1 MCLCESSAFPQLY
14 NIVIFQHKWTIQS
27 WTFASLCAAGG
38 SESGRN
44 ARRAVGD
51 LDRLKGRCSASRQWV
66 LMSRK
71 PCSQAS
77 ANTCPNL
84 SQCPPATHTSPAP
97 LTGALAPGQRW
108 VWVGKLGS
116 GLGEIV
122 LIWQEIKMQIVT
134 RNSKELI
141 SHFLKRSFSKLN
153 YLAVWQGDCHY
164 LPVLLS
170 CISSFEQQQN
180 VSQDFLRNTKVEFK
194 VAHSGSRE
202 GPAVWYPD
210 GTLFV
215 VCFLC
220 SGWALSVYISVCS
233 GFCGFWMWS
242 VFGIWFVLVIL
253 FGPYDESW

>member
-1 MCLCESSAFPQLY
+1 MRAVLAHIVLHQSVAWVSAKWQWHRNVCLCESSAFPQLY

-141 SHFLKRSFSKLN
+141 SHFLKKVFLKVKL
-153 YLAVWQGDCHY
+153 
-164 LPVLLS
+164 
-170 CISSFEQQQN
+170 
-180 VSQDFLRNTKVEFK
+180 
-194 VAHSGSRE
+194 SGSLAGRLSLSY
-202 GPAVWYPD
+202 GSSVVH
-210 GTLFV
+210 LFIWTATECV
-215 VCFLC
+215 TRLSSQYK
-220 SGWALSVYISVCS
+220 SGV
-233 GFCGFWMWS
+233 
-242 VFGIWFVLVIL
+242 
-253 FGPYDESW
+253 